1 MFTGI
6 IEDLGTVVAL
16 DLDNNDDAA
25 ILTVRSAVAA
35 SDASIG
41 DSISINGVCL
51 TVTRVDTERAEVSF
65 DVMGETL
72 ARSALGTAT
81 IGDSVDIERALRA
94 DARLGGHIVQG
105 HVDAVGTLVSRVD
118 HPKWRVLRFTVPTAV
133 APLLVEK
140 GSIAVDGVSLTVSGV
155 SEIETMSP
163 DAPDAWFEVSL
174 IPETL
179 QRTVLG
185 SLSIGSTVNI
195 ETDILARHIARLT
208 RLVPLSGTAT
218 AIEREHPWD

>member
-6 IEDLGTVVAL
+6 IEDLGTVTALAL
-16 DLDNNDDAA
+16 DSNNDAGV
-25 ILTVRSAVAA
+25 LTVRSTVAA

-51 TVTRVDTERAEVSF
+51 TVTRVDAELTEVSF

-72 ARSALGTAT
+72 ARSALGATA
-81 IGDSVDIERALRA
+81 IGDSVNIERALRA

-105 HVDAVGTLVSRVD
+105 HVDAVGTLISRVD

-155 SEIETMSP
+155 SEIETRAPS
-163 DAPDAWFEVSL
+163 APDAWFEVSL

-185 SLSIGSTVNI
+185 SLSTGSAVNI

-208 RLVPLSGTAT
+208 RLVPLPGTTSAT
-218 AIEREHPWD
+218 ERENPWD